1 MPCLS
6 PINIVVASE
15 AEVGSP
21 NSINAFPVV
30 VNKGRIIPCIIAGF
44 QRLTQRS
51 VKFIRWLRQNLWS
64 QRPLPDLWAILKL
77 LYRTS

>member
-1 MPCLS
+1 MTFYRTPFNL
-6 PINIVVASE
+6 
-15 AEVGSP
+15 GT
-21 NSINAFPVV
+21 
-30 VNKGRIIPCIIAGF
+30 GREGVRF